1 MKVTPMED
9 LVPLSVAEREIMEF
23 IWEMGE
29 VSATEVRK
37 HFDSRKPLARTTV
50 QTMMT
55 RMEEK
60 GWLKHRSIGRTFV
73 YSATLRKQ
81 ASLVAKVRELI
92 DSTFH
97 GAADEL
103 MLSILEY
110 RGLSKKERMRIREM
124 LDEAG
129 NRQKKRRPKK

>member
-1 MKVTPMED
+1 MEERI
-9 LVPLSVAEREIMEF
+9 PLSEAEREIMEF
-23 IWEMGE
+23 VWEKGE
-29 VSATEVRK
+29 VSATEVRE
-37 HFDSRKPLARTTV
+37 HFALEKPMARTTV

-73 YSATLRKQ
+73 YSATVPKG
-81 ASLVAKVRELI
+81 ASLGAKVRELI

-110 RGLSKKERMRIREM
+110 RGLSITEHKRIREM
-124 LDEAG
+124 LDKASKS
-129 NRQKKRRPKK
+129 QKKRRPKA